1 MKKITKLKSKKR
13 NCKSREERE
22 MSKAYGLFY
31 SWELLPA
38 LTVMGVFLT
47 TVPMGTYA
55 GFKLILG
62 EVRSPLTFGEM
73 RACTG
78 LLFLCFVRD
87 GPIN

>member
-1 MKKITKLKSKKR
+1 
-13 NCKSREERE
+13 

-62 EVRSPLTFGEM
+62 EPKKIAAKAIEYESELRNHNHGVKKRYYGHSKTASSE
-73 RACTG
+73 TH
-78 LLFLCFVRD
+78 
-87 GPIN
+87 